1 MLYYSIA
8 MRFFKKKKEERIEEE
23 KELELRELEVFIA
36 NKIKEES
43 DEVLKKARDI
53 IEEIKAVIDPISI
66 IGEEINAIKLD
77 RHELASQYISA
88 MNNAKRNL
96 SAVIKNIKK
105 SKLDVNNIEE
115 LDNVKRQVTS
125 MLSKLGEVT
134 GSHRRVIYEL
144 FPSHAK
150 KLKAELE
157 RLKGYSEELNSL
169 VENYKK
175 RVDIYEDSKARIL
188 EIIRAEREL
197 VRIRAERDRIEDD
210 IKELEKKRELL
221 DRELD
226 NSKEDKEYLEQKES
240 LKRIRREYEQIL
252 DEISKLL
259 SSVSRAINKYD
270 YTLGIEKAKKK
281 LLMDIIRKPSN
292 IVNIDATLLAL
303 LFSDII
309 KAIKDKKIQLKS
321 PEKDIS
327 ILEELVNKLHTFATK
342 AREYEKRIREI
353 RETVRPLDIQLE
365 RLEENLRSI
374 KGEIEQLDNKRVEYI
389 NKIKDLEGLI
399 ESNTITIKNELE
411 KIMLKIKIK
420 R

>member
-1 MLYYSIA
+1 M
-8 MRFFKKKKEERIEEE
+8 
-23 KELELRELEVFIA
+23 
-36 NKIKEES
+36 
-43 DEVLKKARDI
+43 
-53 IEEIKAVIDPISI
+53 
-66 IGEEINAIKLD
+66 
-77 RHELASQYISA
+77 
-88 MNNAKRNL
+88 
-96 SAVIKNIKK
+96 
-105 SKLDVNNIEE
+105 
-115 LDNVKRQVTS
+115 
-125 MLSKLGEVT
+125 
-134 GSHRRVIYEL
+134 
-144 FPSHAK
+144 
-150 KLKAELE
+150 
-157 RLKGYSEELNSL
+157 
-169 VENYKK
+169 
-175 RVDIYEDSKARIL
+175 
-188 EIIRAEREL
+188 
-197 VRIRAERDRIEDD
+197 
-210 IKELEKKRELL
+210 L
-221 DRELD
+221 DRELE

>member
-1 MLYYSIA
+1 

-188 EIIRAEREL
+188 EIIRAERE
-197 VRIRAERDRIEDD
+197 
-210 IKELEKKRELL
+210 
-221 DRELD
+221 
-226 NSKEDKEYLEQKES
+226 
-240 LKRIRREYEQIL
+240 
-252 DEISKLL
+252 
-259 SSVSRAINKYD
+259 
-270 YTLGIEKAKKK
+270 
-281 LLMDIIRKPSN
+281 
-292 IVNIDATLLAL
+292 
-303 LFSDII
+303 
-309 KAIKDKKIQLKS
+309 
-321 PEKDIS
+321 
-327 ILEELVNKLHTFATK
+327 
-342 AREYEKRIREI
+342 
-353 RETVRPLDIQLE
+353 
-365 RLEENLRSI
+365 
-374 KGEIEQLDNKRVEYI
+374 
-389 NKIKDLEGLI
+389 
-399 ESNTITIKNELE
+399 
-411 KIMLKIKIK
+411 
-420 R
+420 